1 MVLWM
6 ILALSSYT
14 YLSFPD
20 LSAMNIYYLD
30 NLEKIVKGEFVKI
43 TFKRKRIT
51 LQLLPIHIIRL
62 LKLFCASVSLT
73 HTYTNTTNGTHSNSY
88 SRNDFYY

>member
-1 MVLWM
+1 MRNTELQRKYDLKFRNKMYTKLKCTKKMSNGKCCFWVMVLWM
-6 ILALSSYT
+6 ILTLSFYT

-43 TFKRKRIT
+43 TF
-51 LQLLPIHIIRL
+51 
-62 LKLFCASVSLT
+62 
-73 HTYTNTTNGTHSNSY
+73 
-88 SRNDFYY
+88 

>member
-43 TFKRKRIT
+43 TF
-51 LQLLPIHIIRL
+51 
-62 LKLFCASVSLT
+62 
-73 HTYTNTTNGTHSNSY
+73 
-88 SRNDFYY
+88 